1 MRSRCPGSVGSQ
13 QIQCTKS
20 FGSHSQGQELTLP
33 LRVAVVPWASAEPPF
48 LLRQV
53 RHQL

>member
-1 MRSRCPGSVGSQ
+1 MRSRRPGSVGLQ

-20 FGSHSQGQELTLP
+20 FSSQGQELTLP
-33 LRVAVVPWASAEPPF
+33 LRVAVVPLALAELPS

-53 RHQL
+53 THQL